1 MMRRGEQCS
10 PEQFYAAA
18 HCHGRTMFA
27 PTAHIWLCV
36 AGGGADAPTHGDFA
50 LPCALGGIK
59 QPLIPL
65 IPLIPLVPLIPLIP
79 LIPLVMQID
88 SLLVRGAAC
97 LSSPTAARSNPIHS
111 LAIFYHTVNF
121 YIINGCN

>member
-10 PEQFYAAA
+10 PEGFHAAA

-36 AGGGADAPTHGDFA
+36 GGGGADAPTHGDFA
-50 LPCALGGIK
+50 LPCAHGGIK

-65 IPLIPLVPLIPLIP
+65 IPLIPLVI
-79 LIPLVMQID
+79 QKD
-88 SLLVRGAAC
+88 SLVVRGAAC
-97 LSSPTAARSNPIHS
+97 LSCPTAAKSNPIHS
-111 LAIFYHTVNF
+111 IAIRYHTVNF